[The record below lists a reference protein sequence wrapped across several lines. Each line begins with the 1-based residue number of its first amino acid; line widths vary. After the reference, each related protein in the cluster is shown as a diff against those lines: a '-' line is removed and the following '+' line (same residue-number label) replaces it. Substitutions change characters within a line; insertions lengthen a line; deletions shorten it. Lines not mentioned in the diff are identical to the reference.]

1 MRFLNPVA
9 MLREK
14 RRERDQAS
22 EVEALYS
29 RLKDDVQR
37 HNNRRPNIATNNT
50 SSMEVALEFIIDA
63 EEQMDILHEAFM
75 SRDLEALKVYALF
88 SPDDKLCTK
97 QALKE
102 IIEIIRRTGYCEVHT
117 MERSVFQNVGRIH
130 KALIVERKDHE
141 TKMAKHFELGV
152 GLGYVLIENALMT
165 ACALGPKPVVDY
177 LLENTRQ
184 ALDLAGERRIMDHD
198 HLIEAVE
205 LILTSDSP
213 ALVDGML

>member
-1 MRFLNPVA
+1 
-9 MLREK
+9 
-14 RRERDQAS
+14 
-22 EVEALYS
+22 
-29 RLKDDVQR
+29 
-37 HNNRRPNIATNNT
+37 
-50 SSMEVALEFIIDA
+50 
-63 EEQMDILHEAFM
+63 
-75 SRDLEALKVYALF
+75 
-88 SPDDKLCTK
+88 
-97 QALKE
+97 
-102 IIEIIRRTGYCEVHT
+102 